1 MDSVMQDAI
10 LSRIHFVEY
19 VSNKTEDVSLKLFNM
34 IKELNESRPI
44 AKHPSR
50 ECLSEFDNKYQ
61 YECNNPIS
69 YLMGKL
75 CL

>member
-1 MDSVMQDAI
+1 M
-10 LSRIHFVEY
+10 
-19 VSNKTEDVSLKLFNM
+19 EDVSLKLFNM